1 MFLVCNEINGR
12 ELFKSE
18 APLNHINRK

>member
-1 MFLVCNEINGR
+1 MFLVCNEIKGR